1 LLTIWLKNDL
11 SGVTFMLKWLRRL
24 FLFGLF
30 LALSGVTAVFGL
42 YQQIKPEL
50 PDVSALKDIRLETP
64 MRIFSQDG
72 KLISQYGEQRRY
84 PITVAQMPSQLI
96 DAFLATEDDR
106 FYEHPGI
113 DPIGISRAAFVWLT
127 TGEKR
132 QGASTITQQVA
143 RNFFLSREKTVIRK
157 VKEIF
162 IALHIESLLGKD
174 EILELYLNKIPLGHR
189 SHGVGAA
196 AQVYYGKE
204 VGDLTLAEMA
214 MIAGLPKGPSIFNPI
229 SNPRRAAERRATVL
243 GRMLDTGKI
252 TRTQYD
258 EAMAEPVA
266 ARYHGAEI
274 TLDAPYLAEMAH
286 QFALTMFGKKAYT
299 RGLSVYT
306 TVQSNE
312 QKAANTALVDGLLA
326 YDLRHGYRGPAASL
340 WQSSPWSRE
349 QVEQHLEQQPS
360 YWPLEP
366 AVVTAVAERSATL
379 IIKNRGEMQLG
390 WDGIKW
396 ARRYI
401 SDKRQGN
408 ALRQAKEALSPG
420 DQIWVRPQGEHW
432 MLAQLPEVNGAL
444 VALEP
449 SSGAV
454 TALVG
459 GFNFTLNKFNRAQQ
473 ASRQMGSNIKPF
485 IYSAAL
491 DSGFTLASMI
501 NDAPINHWDAG
512 SGNAWK
518 PRNSPNVYD
527 GPIRIR
533 EALARSKN
541 VVSIR
546 LLRDTGIP
554 VAMQRLNA
562 FGFDTAH
569 IPATESLALGSPSA
583 TPLQMVT
590 GYAALA
596 NGGARVTPFV
606 VQRIEDAQG
615 TLLYE
620 TKPSRVPVIS
630 EENAFLVSQA
640 LNSAILGGKSNGR
653 RWNGTG
659 WRAGRALQR
668 QDIAG
673 KTGTTNDSRDA
684 WFSGFTPDR
693 VATAWVGFDDFG
705 RPLGRTAYNPN
716 LGADQAAGGEF
727 GGSTALP
734 IWVNYMKV
742 ALKDYPE
749 QARPVPEHLV
759 TATIDTGS
767 GLLSHGEG
775 MTEYFIE
782 GTEPRRYGRPESQQQ
797 FGGTSITDELF

>member
-1 LLTIWLKNDL
+1 
-11 SGVTFMLKWLRRL
+11 MLKWLTRL
-24 FLFGLF
+24 FLFGVF
-30 LALSGVTAVFGL
+30 LALSGVIAVFVL

-50 PDVSALKDIRLETP
+50 PDVSTLRDVRLETP

-72 KLISQYGEQRRY
+72 ELISQYGEQRRH
-84 PITVAQMPSQLI
+84 PISVTQMPPQLI
-96 DAFLATEDDR
+96 DAFLATEDAR
-106 FYEHPGI
+106 FYEHRGI
-113 DPIGISRAAFVWLT
+113 DPIGISRAAAVWLT

-157 VKEIF
+157 IKEIF
-162 IALHIESLLGKD
+162 IALHIESLLSKD

-189 SHGVGAA
+189 SHGVAAA
-196 AQVYYGKE
+196 AQVYYGKD
-204 VGDLTLAEMA
+204 VGELTLAEMA

-229 SNPRRAAERRATVL
+229 SNPRRAAERRAIVL

-252 TRTQYD
+252 SRTQYD
-258 EAMAEPVA
+258 EAMAAPVA

-286 QFALTMFGKKAYT
+286 QFALSMFGEEAYT
-299 RGLSVYT
+299 RGLNVYT
-306 TVQSNE
+306 TVQSDE
-312 QKAANTALVDGLLA
+312 QKAANAALIDGLLA
-326 YDLRHGYRGPAASL
+326 YDLRHGYRGPVASL
-340 WQSSPWSRE
+340 WQGNAWSMA
-349 QVEQHLEQQPS
+349 QIEQHLEQQPS

-379 IIKNRGEMQLG
+379 IIKDRGEAQLD

-396 ARRYI
+396 ARRYL
-401 SDKRQGN
+401 SDTRQGN

-420 DQIWVRPQGEHW
+420 DQIWVRPRGEHW
-432 MLAQLPEVNGAL
+432 VLAQQPEINGAL

-473 ASRQMGSNIKPF
+473 AARQMGSNIKPF

-491 DSGFTLASMI
+491 DNGFTLASMI

-512 SGNAWK
+512 SGNSWK

-562 FGFDTAH
+562 FGFDTAG

-583 TPLQMVT
+583 TPLQMAT

-596 NGGARVTPFV
+596 NGGRRVTPFV
-606 VQRIEDAQG
+606 VARIEDTQG
-615 TLLYE
+615 RVLYQAE
-620 TKPSRVPVIS
+620 PSAVPVIS
-630 EENAFLVSQA
+630 EENAFLISQA
-640 LNSAILGGKSNGR
+640 LNSAIWGGSSNGR

-684 WFSGFTPDR
+684 WFSGFTPAR

-705 RPLGRTAYNPN
+705 RPLGRTAHNPN
-716 LGADQAAGGEF
+716 LGSDQVAGGEF

-734 IWVNYMKV
+734 IWVDYMKV

-749 QARPVPEHLV
+749 QQRPVPEHLV

-767 GLLSHGEG
+767 GLLSHDKG
-775 MTEYFIE
+775 MTEYFVE
-782 GTEPRRYGRPESQQQ
+782 GTEPRRYGRPGTQQQ

>member
-1 LLTIWLKNDL
+1 N
-11 SGVTFMLKWLRRL
+11 
-24 FLFGLF
+24 
-30 LALSGVTAVFGL
+30 
-42 YQQIKPEL
+42 
-50 PDVSALKDIRLETP
+50 
-64 MRIFSQDG
+64 
-72 KLISQYGEQRRY
+72 
-84 PITVAQMPSQLI
+84 
-96 DAFLATEDDR
+96 
-106 FYEHPGI
+106 
-113 DPIGISRAAFVWLT
+113 
-127 TGEKR
+127 
-132 QGASTITQQVA
+132 
-143 RNFFLSREKTVIRK
+143 
-157 VKEIF
+157 
-162 IALHIESLLGKD
+162 
-174 EILELYLNKIPLGHR
+174 
-189 SHGVGAA
+189 
-196 AQVYYGKE
+196 
-204 VGDLTLAEMA
+204 
-214 MIAGLPKGPSIFNPI
+214 
-229 SNPRRAAERRATVL
+229 
-243 GRMLDTGKI
+243 
-252 TRTQYD
+252 
-258 EAMAEPVA
+258 EAMATPVA

-274 TLDAPYLAEMAH
+274 TLQAPYLAEMAH
-286 QFALTMFGKKAYT
+286 QFALSMFGKEAYT

-306 TVQSNE
+306 TVQSAE
-312 QKAANTALVDGLLA
+312 QQAANTALIDGLLA
-326 YDLRHGYRGPAASL
+326 YDLRHGYRGPVASL
-340 WQSSPWSRE
+340 WQNSPWSLE
-349 QVEQHLEQQPS
+349 QIEQHLEQQPS

-379 IIKNRGEMQLG
+379 IIKDRGEVQLD

-401 SDKRQGN
+401 TDKRQGN

-420 DQIWVRPQGEHW
+420 DQIWVRPRVEQQW
-432 MLAQLPEVNGAL
+432 MLAQVPEVNGAL

-473 ASRQMGSNIKPF
+473 AERQMGSNIKPF

-554 VAMQRLNA
+554 MAMQRLND
-562 FGFDTAH
+562 FGFDTSD

-615 TLLYE
+615 VVLYE
-620 TKPSRVPVIS
+620 AEPSQVPVIS

-640 LNSAILGGKSNGR
+640 LNSAILGGTSNGR

-668 QDIAG
+668 RDIAG

-684 WFSGFTPDR
+684 WFSGFTTDR

-705 RPLGRTAYNPN
+705 RPLGRTAHNPN
-716 LGADQAAGGEF
+716 LGSAQTAGGEF

-734 IWVNYMKV
+734 IWVDYMKV

-749 QARPVPEHLV
+749 QPRPVPEHLV

-767 GLLSHGEG
+767 GLLSHGDG
-775 MTEYFIE
+775 MTEYFVE
-782 GTEPRRYGRPESQQQ
+782 GTEPKRYGRPENRPQ
-797 FGGTSITDELF
+797 FGGTSLTDELF